1 MDVTTK
7 WTNSATA
14 APSASRWKKTWRKRT
29 KRKKKPG
36 APNPTEAA
44 WTQHRLPLLPLRDQ
58 PLRAEEAV
66 PASPPPRRK
75 LPRRR
80 RRKLPRKPPGGLLRR
95 RQPRNPPRKRR
106 HAGRRGKRRKKPRRA
121 DAGGKSRLLAL
132 FFRLPSSFSGQ
143 RTRVDLEKK
152 NRGACAAV
160 LFGKIARESL

>member
-106 HAGRRGKRRKKPRRA
+106 HASWRGKRRKKPRRA

-132 FFRLPSSFSGQ
+132 SFQLRSSFSGQ
-143 RTRVDLEKK
+143 LR
-152 NRGACAAV
+152 AP
-160 LFGKIARESL
+160 EST